1 MKFKILDRIPAFFIL
16 LIIFSCKNNSENKVN
31 SIKHPN
37 IEFLVGT
44 YTNDSSEGIYKV
56 ILNELGEFTMNS
68 LLAKVENPS
77 YLSLSKSG
85 DFVYAVQENEK
96 GRIFAYQW
104 NNKKDSLIQIGEKSS
119 LGKHP
124 CYVSTNKDNN
134 KLSFANYSTGNVGI
148 IELTKDGRFKSENTM
163 IQHEGSGVVKG
174 RQDAPHAHCSIFKN
188 NNVFYAVDL
197 GLDQIIKYNVK
208 NEQIKTKQIAL
219 KSSNGDGFRHLVFH
233 PLKEFSYVVNEF
245 SNSIIVSEIDA
256 ETGLFNKIQQISTLP
271 IENTKESFAA
281 DIHISKDG
289 KFLYVSNRG
298 HNSIS
303 VFSINKNGKLVWKS
317 NTSVEG
323 NWPRNFTISKNNNF
337 VLVANQFSNNITV
350 FKRDS
355 LTGALKYTG
364 NQLEI
369 STPVFISPL

>member
-1 MKFKILDRIPAFFIL
+1 MKFKILDIIPAFFIL
-16 LIIFSCKNNSENKVN
+16 LIIFSCKNSSEKKVN
-31 SIKHPN
+31 LKKHFN

-56 ILNELGEFTMNS
+56 ILNELGEFKIKS
-68 LLAKVENPS
+68 LVAKIENPS
-77 YLSLSKSG
+77 YLSLSKNG
-85 DFVYAVQENEK
+85 NYIYAAQENELGK
-96 GRIFAYQW
+96 IFAYQW
-104 NNKKDSLIQIGEKSS
+104 NNKRDSLIQIDVKNSF
-119 LGKHP
+119 GKHP

-303 VFSINKNGKLVWKS
+303 VFSIMKNGKLVWKS

-323 NWPRNFTISKNNNF
+323 NWPRNFTLSKNNNF
-337 VLVANQFSNNITV
+337 VLVANQHSNNITV
-350 FKRDS
+350 FNRNS
-355 LTGALKYTG
+355 LTGELKYTG